1 MPQGTT
7 GIPPAQ
13 LLMGRQLRTRLDF
26 VVPDVA
32 KRVQDAQTTQKDHH
46 DLHCKER
53 QFSKG
58 DKVMARNYAGTPQ
71 WLPGQVTAVTG
82 PVSYQV
88 TLADGRLWRRHQDQ
102 LIKATHMT
110 DVQGQPDTDFD
121 FDTSDTTSDSTTST
135 SQMMDKNVPES
146 SCRRSS
152 RVRRPP
158 DRLTF

>member
-1 MPQGTT
+1 
-7 GIPPAQ
+7 
-13 LLMGRQLRTRLDF
+13 
-26 VVPDVA
+26 
-32 KRVQDAQTTQKDHH
+32 
-46 DLHCKER
+46 
-53 QFSKG
+53 
-58 DKVMARNYAGTPQ
+58 MARNYAGTPQ

-121 FDTSDTTSDSTTST
+121 FDTSDTTSDPTTST

-152 RVRRPP
+152 RVRQPP